1 MDLCYNP
8 SNERLHNAAEPG
20 RVDDGKHAR
29 LSNSPFFGHAERTTR
44 TFNPRCVASLRGA
57 GHLRLQWLHVL
68 FFGIVKPTFSPPAA
82 LCALAGRIKEGE
94 TIPGWAE
101 RRANARKR
109 ARCGHGRAGGA
120 LSHLAPR
127 GLPVG
132 ARMAK
137 LLHGSS
143 KCAQA
148 ARPAGVIAAHS
159 AQTIRGGGLVHFYA
173 CQRTLC
179 RAFDVCVRFWG
190 VVVRARGA
198 TSLVAGPRLTCAE
211 ILIDTRAS
219 QVCERRTGCDHV
231 TSAQCL

>member
-1 MDLCYNP
+1 MHG
-8 SNERLHNAAEPG
+8 SHLHFAPLYFP
-20 RVDDGKHAR
+20 AR
-29 LSNSPFFGHAERTTR
+29 PLAFA
-44 TFNPRCVASLRGA
+44 VASRFVFRHFEANLFASCCVVCARRSDQRGGNRSLVGRKKGESEEA
-57 GHLRLQWLHVL
+57 STKRPREGWGPTLS
-68 FFGIVKPTFSPPAA
+68 FGTARAA
-82 LCALAGRIKEGE
+82 
-94 TIPGWAE
+94 
-101 RRANARKR
+101 
-109 ARCGHGRAGGA
+109 
-120 LSHLAPR
+120 
-127 GLPVG
+127 VG

-198 TSLVAGPRLTCAE
+198 TRPSVRRRVARGQGTTAQHSRQMVNKALT
-211 ILIDTRAS
+211 
-219 QVCERRTGCDHV
+219 QPPTGCFRW
-231 TSAQCL
+231 

>member
-1 MDLCYNP
+1 MVGRKKGKREEARTMRRREGWGCIL
-8 SNERLHNAAEPG
+8 SFGTARAA
-20 RVDDGKHAR
+20 
-29 LSNSPFFGHAERTTR
+29 
-44 TFNPRCVASLRGA
+44 
-57 GHLRLQWLHVL
+57 
-68 FFGIVKPTFSPPAA
+68 
-82 LCALAGRIKEGE
+82 
-94 TIPGWAE
+94 
-101 RRANARKR
+101 
-109 ARCGHGRAGGA
+109 
-120 LSHLAPR
+120 
-127 GLPVG
+127 VG

-198 TSLVAGPRLTCAE
+198 TRQQKRNKKPRALPCAPPRVSLLHTGIARAHARRQVPKTRGKQRSPPPGPNRRRPSHIHRARRQGDRTIRL
-211 ILIDTRAS
+211 RARRQRPRVPPRSFLPHTGSGRPLSKCRSS
-219 QVCERRTGCDHV
+219 QAPG
-231 TSAQCL
+231 

>member
-1 MDLCYNP
+1 MVGRKKGKREEARTMRRREGWGCIL
-8 SNERLHNAAEPG
+8 SFGTARAA
-20 RVDDGKHAR
+20 
-29 LSNSPFFGHAERTTR
+29 
-44 TFNPRCVASLRGA
+44 
-57 GHLRLQWLHVL
+57 
-68 FFGIVKPTFSPPAA
+68 
-82 LCALAGRIKEGE
+82 
-94 TIPGWAE
+94 
-101 RRANARKR
+101 
-109 ARCGHGRAGGA
+109 
-120 LSHLAPR
+120 
-127 GLPVG
+127 VG

-198 TSLVAGPRLTCAE
+198 TRRQTKTVRAPWPAPVGGAKE
-211 ILIDTRAS
+211 IFIPGELAAS
-219 QVCERRTGCDHV
+219 GR
-231 TSAQCL
+231 

>member
-1 MDLCYNP
+1 MGRKKGKREEARTMRRREGWGCIL
-8 SNERLHNAAEPG
+8 SFGTARAA
-20 RVDDGKHAR
+20 
-29 LSNSPFFGHAERTTR
+29 
-44 TFNPRCVASLRGA
+44 
-57 GHLRLQWLHVL
+57 
-68 FFGIVKPTFSPPAA
+68 
-82 LCALAGRIKEGE
+82 
-94 TIPGWAE
+94 
-101 RRANARKR
+101 
-109 ARCGHGRAGGA
+109 
-120 LSHLAPR
+120 
-127 GLPVG
+127 VG

-198 TSLVAGPRLTCAE
+198 TRQGWPPSFDMFSPKTAGA
-211 ILIDTRAS
+211 
-219 QVCERRTGCDHV
+219 H
-231 TSAQCL
+231 TSASLLVSLKEH